1 MTQYSKENYISLYN
15 TTFEDN
21 TIGAISEGDM
31 RQFVQ
36 DTADSVGAG
45 LFSTK
50 VTISSAQILALNST
64 PQVLIAAGGAGTII
78 QVVNLTLYLDYG
90 TVAYATNLNL
100 QTYLGTMTPTNNLS
114 ASILASTADNIY
126 QNSSISF
133 SDTLAN
139 TVNQPLYL
147 KVNTGNPTAGDSP
160 LYVYVTYRIITL

>member
-45 LFSTK
+45 LFTTK

-64 PQVLIAAGGAGTII
+64 PITLVPAAGAGTVIENHGI
-78 QVVNLTLYLDYG
+78 FLFYDYNS
-90 TVAYATNLNL
+90 VAYATNTNL
-100 QTYLGTMTPTNNLS
+100 RFFLGAYEQTTVT
-114 ASILASTADNIY
+114 SILTGT
-126 QNSSISF
+126 
-133 SDTLAN
+133 SDKYYNAVLPLPATTTN
-139 TVNQPLYL
+139 VVNQPLT
-147 KVNTGNPTAGDSP
+147 VDVQTGNPTAGDSP

>member
-45 LFSTK
+45 IFTTK
-50 VTISSAQILALNST
+50 VTVSSAEILALNTT
-64 PQVLIAAGGAGTII
+64 PKTLVAAGGAGTVIDVI
-78 QVVNLTLYLDYG
+78 RLFYFLDYNS
-90 TVAYATNLNL
+90 VAYATNTDLRIIINGATL
-100 QTYLGTMTPTNNLS
+100 LTISGLLTGSADVYRYSNGPTT
-114 ASILASTADNIY
+114 STTTNITN
-126 QNSSISF
+126 QAL
-133 SDTLAN
+133 TLD
-139 TVNQPLYL
+139 VQ
-147 KVNTGNPTAGDSP
+147 TGNPTAGDSP